1 MISSLKSN
9 SSSSTLPMSI
19 LPNGWSAEVTE
30 IHHTAKIDSPS
41 GTAKR
46 LLAGL
51 ESAGVQSAAAIAA
64 GGSIDAIK
72 ANPIPAHALRLGD
85 TVGVHTVFLAGP
97 GERIEMTHTA
107 TKREVFAI
115 GALRVATWAA
125 SQSAGLYY
133 K

>member
-1 MISSLKSN
+1 LSV
-9 SSSSTLPMSI
+9 LPS
-19 LPNGWSAEVTE
+19 GWSAEVTE
-30 IHHTAKIDSPS
+30 IHHTAKLDSPS

-51 ESAGVQSAAAIAA
+51 EAAGVRSAAAIAA
-64 GGSIDAIK
+64 GGGGEAVK

-85 TVGVHTVFLAGP
+85 TVGVHTVYLAGP
-97 GERIEMTHTA
+97 GERLELTHTA

-115 GALRVATWAA
+115 GAVRVATWAA
-125 SQSAGLYY
+125 QQAPGLYY